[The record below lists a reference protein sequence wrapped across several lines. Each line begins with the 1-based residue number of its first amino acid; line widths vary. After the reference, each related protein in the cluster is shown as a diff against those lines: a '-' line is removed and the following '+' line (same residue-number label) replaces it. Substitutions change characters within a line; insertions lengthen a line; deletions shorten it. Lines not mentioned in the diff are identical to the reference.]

1 MVNESNEAGSLLA
14 FLGAMYMYAYV
25 FMQIPTGILE
35 PRRAITLGM
44 GGTLVF
50 VSIFKIT
57 SD

>member
-1 MVNESNEAGSLLA
+1 MA

-35 PRRAITLGM
+35 PRRTITLGM